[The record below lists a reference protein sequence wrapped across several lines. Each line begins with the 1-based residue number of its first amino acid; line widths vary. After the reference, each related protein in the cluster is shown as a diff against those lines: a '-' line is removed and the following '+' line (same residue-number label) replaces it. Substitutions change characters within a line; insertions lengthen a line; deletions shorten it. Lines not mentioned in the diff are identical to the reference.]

1 MKQGFDWETKVSRDR
16 PSLDPS
22 HRVLGLFPIKLKP
35 QPADILCYGL
45 RPSSDSVYRAHSQ

>member
-1 MKQGFDWETKVSRDR
+1 MKQGFDWETKVSRDH